1 MDSRHLQVQ
10 SLGIKPFGIFADKNA
25 SALRSRHIGSLFYL
39 YIKMSHLTQTVGVH
53 PLNRP
58 PIQHD
63 DLSMPLT
70 LAQQTKIQMPM
81 LDEETTFTAL
91 FVLDDSVPIS
101 ARRNPG
107 RRS

>member
-1 MDSRHLQVQ
+1 MR
-10 SLGIKPFGIFADKNA
+10 N
-25 SALRSRHIGSLFYL
+25 
-39 YIKMSHLTQTVGVH
+39 LTQTVDVH

-63 DLSMPLT
+63 ELSMPLT
-70 LAQQTKIQMPM
+70 LAQQTKIQIPM
-81 LDEETTFTAL
+81 LDEETTSTAL
-91 FVLDDSVPIS
+91 FVLDDSTPIS